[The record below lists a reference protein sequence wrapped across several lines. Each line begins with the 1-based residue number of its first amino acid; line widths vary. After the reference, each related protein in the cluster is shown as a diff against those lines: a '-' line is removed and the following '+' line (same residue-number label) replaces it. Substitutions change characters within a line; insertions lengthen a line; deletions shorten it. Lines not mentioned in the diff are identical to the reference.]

1 MTDAPPLSTIR
12 AVLFDKD
19 GTLFDF
25 QASWGT
31 WAHGF
36 LQREAGHD
44 PALVARLAEAMQ
56 FDLQTRRFRPL
67 SPVIAGT
74 GREVAELIAPILGRP
89 PEDLEA
95 LIVQSSAE
103 VPPTEAVALAPLLAG
118 LRAAGLALG
127 VATND
132 YESVARR
139 HLGPHVSA
147 FDAIFGFDSG
157 HGGKPAPGML
167 LAFARA
173 CALAPAQVLMVGD
186 SRHDLAAGRAAGM
199 PTLGVLTG
207 VATAA
212 DLADLADHV
221 RPDIGHLPRLLGLV

>member
-1 MTDAPPLSTIR
+1 MTQTPLLSDIR
-12 AVLFDKD
+12 AILFDKD

-25 QASWGT
+25 QATWGT
-31 WAHGF
+31 WAQGF
-36 LQREAGHD
+36 IQREAGDD
-44 PALVARLAEAMQ
+44 PALVARLAEALQ
-56 FDLQTRRFRPL
+56 FDLQTRRFRPS

-74 GREVAELIAPILGRP
+74 GREVAELISPTLGRP
-89 PEDLEA
+89 PEVLET
-95 LIVQSSAE
+95 LIVKSSAE
-103 VPPTEAVALAPLLAG
+103 VPPTEAVPLAPLLTR

-132 YESVARR
+132 YESVAHR
-139 HLGPHVSA
+139 HLGAHVPL
-147 FDAIFGFDSG
+147 FDTIFGFDSG

-173 CALAPAQVLMVGD
+173 RGLAPAQVLMVGD

-207 VATAA
+207 VAIAQ
-212 DLADLADHV
+212 DLADLADHI
-221 RPDIGHLPRLLGLV
+221 RPDIGHLPQMLGLA